1 MNKDP
6 QQTGNQDQDQQVSHT
21 KDNPKNPF
29 KEDAPVSE
37 ASAEEE
43 AELEQQRK
51 EALTERD

>member
-6 QQTGNQDQDQQVSHT
+6 QQPGNQDQDQQVSHT

-37 ASAEEE
+37 PSAEEE